1 MARHGTAENAV
12 NRCCSEFSEAEV
24 GKRAAHAPF
33 MIAHSTSGWSWAAMP
48 PRRHGDQSGLR
59 ARANRCAG
67 YGRGGGLP
75 TLHPLFASYGQAY
88 PEVEAEIAA
97 REKVD
102 RPRCRGV

>member
-1 MARHGTAENAV
+1 
-12 NRCCSEFSEAEV
+12 
-24 GKRAAHAPF
+24 
-33 MIAHSTSGWSWAAMP
+33 MP

-59 ARANRCAG
+59 ARTNRCAG

-97 REKVD
+97 SEKLID
-102 RPRCRGV
+102 RAAEGFDPPASGRARSSPLTWSRYGGPPLRNTSGSVLHRPQ